1 MTSRAITRLVRDIQ
15 HIEEKLLPT
24 EDDDDE
30 TRLLLLRRKRDHLV
44 RGLIFEVHLQIDDL
58 LS

>member
-44 RGLIFEVHLQIDDL
+44 RGLIFRSSSPD
-58 LS
+58 